1 MVSGMPLST
10 QELGKL
16 EHFSG
21 QPVVHFTPA
30 KVWSSGSR
38 LSYQSSCHSSPC
50 SRDFETN
57 SQIIELP
64 QPIAGAD
71 LRFCRMW
78 YSFPDSVTTAT
89 NISSYLTNRT
99 EDDIN
104 TQVDMGMRSKVYI
117 DNVSFMSHESD
128 VNTSLANATAQLNTS
143 RSDFQTAAQ
152 TEQSSRNLSQRANA
166 TAPQTAD
173 IAGRSQQVRM
183 DANAVKNLSTNAQQ
197 QRGQA
202 EVSLRHAGVL
212 AMFVF
217 LLD

>member
-1 MVSGMPLST
+1 
-10 QELGKL
+10 
-16 EHFSG
+16 
-21 QPVVHFTPA
+21 
-30 KVWSSGSR
+30 
-38 LSYQSSCHSSPC
+38 
-50 SRDFETN
+50 
-57 SQIIELP
+57 
-64 QPIAGAD
+64 
-71 LRFCRMW
+71 
-78 YSFPDSVTTAT
+78 
-89 NISSYLTNRT
+89 
-99 EDDIN
+99 
-104 TQVDMGMRSKVYI
+104 MGMRSKVYI

-202 EVSLRHAGVL
+202 EVSLTHAGVL